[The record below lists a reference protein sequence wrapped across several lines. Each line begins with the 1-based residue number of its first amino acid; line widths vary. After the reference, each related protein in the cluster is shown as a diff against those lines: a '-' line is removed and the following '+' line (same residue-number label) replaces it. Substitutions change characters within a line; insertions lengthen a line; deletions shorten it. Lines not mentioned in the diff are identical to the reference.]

1 MYVRVATVQIRSC
14 KMQEVI
20 DLHNDS
26 LIPAAKGQKGWR
38 GSYLMTD
45 ASNDKILSIPVWE
58 SEEEM
63 LASEAGA
70 GYIQAEVAKFDMVL
84 PTLRLSITMNRAPRL
99 RSNARPNSFAG
110 FI

>member
-1 MYVRVATVQIRSC
+1 
-14 KMQEVI
+14 MQEVI

-26 LIPAAKGQKGWR
+26 LIPAAKGQKGWW

-70 GYIQAEVAKFDMVL
+70 GYTQVEVAKFDMVL
-84 PTLRLSITMNRAPRL
+84 PALQLSITKN
-99 RSNARPNSFAG
+99 
-110 FI
+110 

>member
-1 MYVRVATVQIRSC
+1 MYVRAANVSIRPG

-26 LIPAAKGQKGWR
+26 LIPAAKAQKGWQ

-45 ASNDKILSIPVWE
+45 TVNGKILSITVWE

-63 LASEAGA
+63 VASETGS
-70 GYIQAEVAKFDMVL
+70 GYLQEQVAKFDSVFAE
-84 PTLRLSITMNRAPRL
+84 PPNFSHYELSAET
-99 RSNARPNSFAG
+99 
-110 FI
+110 

>member
-1 MYVRVATVQIRSC
+1 MHVRAATVQIRSGN
-14 KMQEVI
+14 MQEVI

-45 ASNDKILSIPVWE
+45 ASNDKILSITVWG

-63 LASEAGA
+63 LASESGA
-70 GYIQAEVAKFDMVL
+70 NYLQTEVAKFDMVFANP
-84 PTLRLSITMNRAPRL
+84 PTFDHYELSAEA
-99 RSNARPNSFAG
+99 SV
-110 FI
+110 

>member
-1 MYVRVATVQIRSC
+1 
-14 KMQEVI
+14 
-20 DLHNDS
+20 
-26 LIPAAKGQKGWR
+26 
-38 GSYLMTD
+38 MTD

-84 PTLRLSITMNRAPRL
+84 PTLRLSITMN
-99 RSNARPNSFAG
+99 
-110 FI
+110 

>member
-1 MYVRVATVQIRSC
+1 MHVRAATVQIRPG

-26 LIPAAKGQKGWR
+26 LIPAAKAQKGWR

-45 ASNDKILSIPVWE
+45 AGSAKILSITIWD

-63 LASEAGA
+63 LASESGS
-70 GYIQAEVAKFDMVL
+70 GYLKEQVAKFDNVFAE
-84 PTLRLSITMNRAPRL
+84 PPHFDHYELSVEVSA
-99 RSNARPNSFAG
+99 
-110 FI
+110 